1 MRKLAYALA
10 LSLALGLGGWLGW
23 RYGAMSLPDL
33 LTAPAN
39 AEKMALVSQSSV
51 NIAYLVDTGQ
61 WLNFSI
67 PDGTQQIK
75 LITNASTADAD
86 GFRRQ
91 RAVDPA
97 RRWNYALEIEVSDAS
112 GKLLIQRQHHHR
124 ADLVESRWPDGR
136 VSSPAFFL
144 RENLTPLSG
153 AMLHLDL
160 EGLPQASHLRVR
172 LASKDADL
180 TDVILRTF
188 LPERNSEQRAA
199 VLWQRLSDKQKE
211 SLARGSVY
219 PPELL
224 IEQEKRNLLLH
235 SWRAV
240 GPKGAEGRDYRQRE
254 LYVLLDKDGEAVDDP
269 ILPFG
274 VLADQRVRATIPIPR
289 AGGLLRLVFQAS
301 PRAAG
306 QALAAT
312 DRQLQLRWHGTTQF
326 ERSQVNL
333 DFAEAIRRGHQQRI
347 AGGLLEIAAPDEIS
361 VRAYLRSS
369 ETAEEEEITPLPQ
382 YLRVFLAEAATPVSF
397 ALENR
402 QEISLLRLELRQ
414 LRHATT
420 GHPAEAG
427 YSIVDGEG
435 RVLKEGR
442 LPLNMPDS
450 QYERVVGDY
459 SGAWL
464 SDPGVHH
471 FALPASARLLRISPL
486 PAAPGEVPAPLLV
499 SAATRPP
506 GLAREV
512 RIPDDYF
519 DYAATGQ
526 RLPAWF
532 AIRPDS
538 YETRIINNLSRVLA
552 IQARPSEDNPDL
564 LAGRYQWEDYRPGGN
579 WLARPIYAPRE
590 AGSPYRE
597 DILPSTFSPLPA
609 GPEREFD
616 FPVYQGM
623 RVVSPTLIRLGDGQP
638 FSLQL
643 SIDGQPP
650 LLLRGQGPFAEL
662 SLPPLA
668 VGRHRLRL
676 VGTGQ
681 VYVNFVRPVGAALVR
696 RMAQRFD
703 GSLSFEY
710 ERRTA
715 SEETLTL
722 RLYQSATEAV
732 PASLSASISGPPM
745 PLLTPLQGWV
755 FARRQASIQA
765 ASGTPAVVFG
775 TRGERCDAGQPLF
788 IPFSADAPPGKY
800 RIVVKAERARAAYL
814 TLSRLGPPVQAERR
828 AHTQVELNRVEFS
841 E

>member
-1 MRKLAYALA
+1 MRKLAYALV
-10 LSLALGLGGWLGW
+10 LVLVLGLGGSLGW
-23 RYGAMSLPDL
+23 RYGAMSLPDF

-39 AEKMALVSQSSV
+39 PEKLALVAQSSV
-51 NIAYLVDTGQ
+51 NIAYLIDAGQ
-61 WLNFSI
+61 WLNFPI
-67 PDGTQQIK
+67 PDGTQQVK
-75 LITNASTADAD
+75 LITNASTVDPD

-91 RAVDPA
+91 RVIDPA
-97 RRWNYALEIEVSDAS
+97 RRWNYALDIEVSDAS
-112 GKLLIQRQHHHR
+112 GQVLIRREHHHR

-136 VSSPAFFL
+136 VSTPAFFL

-160 EGLPQASHLRVR
+160 DGFPQASHLRVR

-180 TDVILRTF
+180 NDVILRTF

-235 SWRAV
+235 TWRAV
-240 GPKGAEGRDYRQRE
+240 GPKGAEGRDYQQRE
-254 LYVLLDKDGEAVDDP
+254 LYVLLDNDGELVDDP

-274 VLADQRVRATIPIPR
+274 VVADQRVRAVVPIPQG
-289 AGGLLRLVFQAS
+289 GGLVRLVFQAS

-306 QALAAT
+306 RDTGAAES
-312 DRQLQLRWHGTTQF
+312 QVHLRWYGPTQF

-333 DFAEAIRRGHQQRI
+333 DLAEAVSRGHQLKL
-347 AGGLLEIAAPDEIS
+347 AGGLLEITTPDEMS
-361 VRAYLRSS
+361 VRAYLRRS
-369 ETAEEEEITPLPQ
+369 ESAEEEEITPLPQ
-382 YLRVFLAEAATPVSF
+382 YLRVFLAEAAMPVSF

-414 LRHATT
+414 QRHAAT
-420 GHPAEAG
+420 GNAAEAM

-435 RVLKEGR
+435 KVLKEGR

-464 SDPGVHH
+464 SDPGVYH
-471 FALPASARLLRISPL
+471 FALPASARQLRVSPL
-486 PAAPGEVPAPLLV
+486 PASPGEVAAPLLV
-499 SAATRPP
+499 SASTRPP
-506 GLAREV
+506 GLAREL
-512 RIPDDYF
+512 RIPEDYF
-519 DYAATGQ
+519 ADAATGQ

-532 AIRPDS
+532 AIRPEN
-538 YETRIINNLSRVLA
+538 YETRIINNRTRVLA
-552 IQARPSEDNPDL
+552 IQARPSEENPDL
-564 LAGRYQWEDYRPGGN
+564 LAGRYQWEDYRPSGN

-590 AGSPYRE
+590 AGTPYRD
-597 DILPSTFSPLPA
+597 DILPATFSPLPA
-609 GPEREFD
+609 GRELEFD

-623 RVVSPTLIRLGDGQP
+623 RVVSPTLIRLGDSQP

-643 SIDGQPP
+643 AIDGQPP
-650 LLLRGQGPFAEL
+650 LLLRGQGPFSEL

-722 RLYQSATEAV
+722 RLYQSATGAA

-745 PLLTPLQGWV
+745 PLLTPLAGWV

-765 ASGTPAVVFG
+765 ASGPLAAVFG

-788 IPFSADAPPGKY
+788 IPFSTDAPLGKY
-800 RIVVKAERARAAYL
+800 RIVVKGENARGAYL
-814 TLSRLGPPVQAERR
+814 TVSRLGPPVQAERR
-828 AHTQVELNRVEFS
+828 AHTQVELNHGEFS
-841 E
+841 Q